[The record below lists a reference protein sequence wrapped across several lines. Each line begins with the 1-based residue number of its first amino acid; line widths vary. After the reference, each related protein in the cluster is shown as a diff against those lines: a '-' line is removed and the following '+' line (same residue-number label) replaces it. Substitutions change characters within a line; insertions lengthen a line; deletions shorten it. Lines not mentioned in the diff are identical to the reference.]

1 LRDTLPFRAARTL
14 LITLVAFAALMLVP
28 AGSFYFWQAW
38 LLLGVMALFWT
49 YFLVDLLKRDPQ
61 LVERRLRHQEPEPEH
76 QRFRKLFTLI
86 LPLGLIVTGLDFRFA
101 WTRSLVTFPLWLTI
115 LGQLMVVAAYTFVFW
130 VMRTN
135 TFAGSTIQVEAEQTV
150 ISSGPYAIVRHP
162 MYLGMLVMALGIPIA
177 LQSCVALPL
186 FALFLPIF
194 VYRIVHEE
202 RTLRSELAGYSEY
215 CQRVRYRLIPP
226 LW

>member
-1 LRDTLPFRAARTL
+1 MRDTLPFRAAKRL
-14 LITLVAFAALMLVP
+14 LITLVAFAALLLIP
-28 AGSFYFWQAW
+28 AGSFYFSQAW

-49 YFLVDLLKRDPQ
+49 YFLVDLLRRDPQ
-61 LVERRLRHQEPEPEH
+61 LVERRLQHQEPEPEH
-76 QRFRKLFTLI
+76 QRFQKLFTLI
-86 LPLGLIVTGLDFRFA
+86 LPLGLIAAGLDFRFA
-101 WTRSLVTFPLWLTI
+101 WTRLVVTFPLWLSI
-115 LGQLMVVAAYTFVFW
+115 LGQLMVVAGYTFVFW

-135 TFAGSTIQVEAEQTV
+135 TFAGSTIQVEAEQTC
-150 ISSGPYAIVRHP
+150 ISTGPYAIVRHP

-202 RTLRSELAGYSEY
+202 RTLRSQLTGYSEY
-215 CQRVRYRLIPP
+215 CHRVRNRLIPL